1 MTFYKHLENLFE
13 FLASVRRLENFVS
26 FDINFPSTWG
36 LPKSLASETQ
46 IVPFETQD
54 ENKKGISF
62 VCEFNEAD
70 VDKTVNIILKV
81 IRLNKER
88 EMKDRLFKEVVA
100 NLKKTFET
108 NDLTTLEKLQI
119 GFDIENIKEEEEE
132 ENEATGTE
140 SIGLGE

>member
-1 MTFYKHLENLFE
+1 MTFYKHLENIFE
-13 FLASVRRLENFVS
+13 YLSSVRRLENFVS
-26 FDINFPSTWG
+26 FDINFPATWG

-62 VCEFNEAD
+62 VCEFNETD

-88 EMKDRLFKEVVA
+88 ELKDRLFKEVVA

-108 NDLTTLEKLQI
+108 NDLTTLEKLHI
-119 GFDIENIKEEEEE
+119 GFETEDNKEEE
-132 ENEATGTE
+132 ENETTGTE

>member
-1 MTFYKHLENLFE
+1 MTFYKHLETLFE

-62 VCEFNEAD
+62 VCEFNETD

-88 EMKDRLFKEVVA
+88 
-100 NLKKTFET
+100 
-108 NDLTTLEKLQI
+108 
-119 GFDIENIKEEEEE
+119 
-132 ENEATGTE
+132 
-140 SIGLGE
+140 